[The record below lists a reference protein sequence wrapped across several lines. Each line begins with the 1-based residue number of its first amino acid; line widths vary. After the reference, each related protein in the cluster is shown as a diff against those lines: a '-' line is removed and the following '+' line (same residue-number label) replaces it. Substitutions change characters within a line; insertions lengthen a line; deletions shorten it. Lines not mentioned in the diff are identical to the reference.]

1 LFAQHFSKIRKDNMA
16 TNQLYQ
22 ENFPHMTPAWSRIF
36 NFVAD
41 RAEGSYIYTDDGKKL
56 LDFTSG
62 IGVTNTG
69 HCHPKVVEAI
79 REQAGL
85 FLHAQANIVI
95 HKPMLQLIEELRKI
109 VPPSIDSF
117 YFANSGAE
125 ALENAVKIAKAATG
139 RQNIIVFNGSFHGR
153 THATMALTTSKTGYR
168 TGFGPLPSGIFVT
181 PFPYAFRL
189 GMSEEKASA
198 YALEQL
204 EYLLA
209 SQTAPK
215 DTAAILIESVLGEGG
230 YVVPPASFMKGLR
243 EICDKH
249 GILLI
254 FDEVQSGFGRTGK
267 WFAFEHFGVVP
278 DIITSAKG
286 LASGMPL
293 SGVFS
298 RTEIMKKLDVGSIG
312 GTYGGNAVACAAGVA
327 TILAM
332 RDEKMLENAS
342 ERGIQLVTG
351 LRKLQEEYPQIGDVR
366 GKGLMI
372 GTEFIVEDSPIKA
385 KPMVKEII
393 QAAEKRD
400 LLLLTCG
407 TYDNVVRWIPP
418 LNVTSQQVNDGLKIF
433 GEALKSTLG

>member
-1 LFAQHFSKIRKDNMA
+1 MTD
-16 TNQLYQ
+16 QLYQ
-22 ENFPHMTPAWSRIF
+22 ENFSHVTPAWSRIF

-41 RAEGSYIYTDDGKKL
+41 HAEGAYIYTDDGKKL

-117 YFANSGAE
+117 FFANSGAE

-168 TGFGPLPSGIFVT
+168 TGFGPLPSGVYVS
-181 PFPYAFRL
+181 PFPYAFNM
-189 GMSEEKASA
+189 GMAEEQASQ
-198 YALEQL
+198 YALGQL

-230 YVVPPASFMKGLR
+230 YIVPPTAFMKGLR
-243 EICDKH
+243 ELCDKH
-249 GILLI
+249 GIMLI

-267 WFAFEHFGVVP
+267 WFALEHFGVVP
-278 DIITSAKG
+278 DIITAAKG
-286 LASGMPL
+286 IASGMPL
-293 SGVFS
+293 SAVFS
-298 RTEIMKKLDVGSIG
+298 HTDIMKKLDVGSIG

-327 TILAM
+327 TIKAM
-332 RDEKMLENAS
+332 REEKMLENAA
-342 ERGIQLVTG
+342 EKGIQLMTG
-351 LRKLQEEYPQIGDVR
+351 LRKFQEEYPQIGDVR

-372 GTEFIVEDSPIKA
+372 GTEFIIDGSQVKA
-385 KPMVKEII
+385 KQLVKDVIHSCE
-393 QAAEKRD
+393 EKD
-400 LLLLTCG
+400 MLLLSCG
-407 TYDNVVRWIPP
+407 TYDNTLRWIPP
-418 LNVTSQQVNDGLKIF
+418 LNVTSQQINDGLKIF
-433 GEALKSTLG
+433 GEALKENIK

>member
-1 LFAQHFSKIRKDNMA
+1 M

-22 ENFPHMTPAWSRIF
+22 DNFPYMTPAWSRIF

-95 HKPMLQLIEELRKI
+95 HKPMLQLVEEIRKI

-139 RQNIIVFNGSFHGR
+139 RQNIVVFNGSFHGR

-168 TGFGPLPSGIFVT
+168 TGFGPLPAGIFVS
-181 PFPYAFRL
+181 PFPYAFHL

-198 YALEQL
+198 YALDQL
-204 EYLLA
+204 EYLFA

-215 DTAAILIESVLGEGG
+215 DTAAILIESVMGEGG
-230 YVVPPASFMKGLR
+230 YIVPPASFMKGLR
-243 EICDKH
+243 ELCDKH
-249 GILLI
+249 GIMLI

-278 DIITSAKG
+278 DIITAAKG
-286 LASGMPL
+286 IASGMPL
-293 SGVFS
+293 SAVFS

-312 GTYGGNAVACAAGVA
+312 GTYGGNAVACASGVA
-327 TILAM
+327 TIKAM

-342 ERGIQLVTG
+342 ERGVQLMTG
-351 LRKLQEEYPQIGDVR
+351 LRKYQEEYPQIGDVR
-366 GKGLMI
+366 GLGLMV
-372 GTEFIVEDSPIKA
+372 GTEFIVDGKQAKA
-385 KPMVKEII
+385 KQLVKDII
-393 QAAEKRD
+393 HAAEEKGM
-400 LLLLTCG
+400 LLLSCG
-407 TYDNVVRWIPP
+407 TYDNTLRWIPP
-418 LNVTSQQVNDGLKIF
+418 LNVTAEQINDGLKIF
-433 GEALKSTLG
+433 GEALKESVK